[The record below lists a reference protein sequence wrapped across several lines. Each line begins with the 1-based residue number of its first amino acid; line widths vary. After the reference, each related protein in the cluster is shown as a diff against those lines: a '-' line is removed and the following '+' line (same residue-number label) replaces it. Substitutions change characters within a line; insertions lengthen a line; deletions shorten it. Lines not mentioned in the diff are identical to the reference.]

1 VTTRPELPSPA
12 HVPVAELIR
21 ESVLALRG
29 RPGRAALS
37 ALGVAIGVAAL
48 VAVLG
53 IGAASRAGLVA
64 QIDRLGTDL
73 LTVAPGHNLFGG
85 NAELPVDAEGMVRRI
100 DGVRS
105 ASAVG
110 MIPGVTVRR
119 TDRID
124 PQQTGGI
131 AVQAARLDLPG
142 TLSGAVRSGVYLNSA
157 NERYPVAVLGAVAA
171 QRLGLDRAPAQA
183 FLGGRWFTVIGVLE
197 PLPLAPDVDRSA
209 LVGWTAAQQLLGFD
223 GHPTTIYERS
233 ADEAV
238 RRIATLLPATVN
250 PQHPDEVQVSRPSDA
265 LTAGLAA
272 KSTFAALFLGL
283 GAVALLVGGVGIA
296 NTMVISVL
304 ERRSEI
310 GLRRALGARRAQ
322 VRAQFF
328 VESVVLSVGGGV
340 AGVLLGLIVSL
351 GYALTRDWPLV
362 VPAQTLAAG
371 VVAAV
376 LVGALA
382 GLYPARRAARLT
394 PTEALATAP

>member
-1 VTTRPELPSPA
+1 VTARTELPAPA
-12 HVPVAELIR
+12 HVAVAELIR
-21 ESVLALRG
+21 EGVLALRG
-29 RPGRAALS
+29 RPGRATLS

-64 QIDRLGTDL
+64 QIDRLGTDM
-73 LTVAPGHNLFGG
+73 LTVSPGHNLFGG
-85 NAELPVDAEGMVRRI
+85 NAELPIDAESMVRRI

-110 MIPGVTVRR
+110 MISGATVRR

-131 AVQAARLDLPG
+131 AVQAARLDLLG
-142 TLSGAVRSGVYLNSA
+142 SLSGRVSSGIYLSSA
-157 NERYPVAVLGAVAA
+157 NERYPVVVLGAVAA

-183 FLGGRWFTVIGVLE
+183 FIGGRWFTVIGVLE

-238 RRIATLLPATVN
+238 QRIATLLPGTVN
-250 PQHPDEVQVSRPSDA
+250 PQHPGEVQVSRPSDA

-328 VESVVLSVGGGV
+328 IESVVLSVGGGV

-371 VVAAV
+371 VLASV
-376 LVGALA
+376 LVGSLA

-394 PTEALATAP
+394 PTEALAAAT

>member
-1 VTTRPELPSPA
+1 
-12 HVPVAELIR
+12 
-21 ESVLALRG
+21 
-29 RPGRAALS
+29 
-37 ALGVAIGVAAL
+37 VAIGVAAL

-64 QIDRLGTDL
+64 QIDRLGTDM
-73 LTVAPGHNLFGG
+73 LTVSPGHNLFGG
-85 NAELPVDAEGMVRRI
+85 NAELPIDAESMVRRI

-110 MIPGVTVRR
+110 MISGATVRR

-131 AVQAARLDLPG
+131 AVQAARLDLLG
-142 TLSGAVRSGVYLNSA
+142 SLSGRVSSGIYLSSA
-157 NERYPVAVLGAVAA
+157 NERYPVVVLGAVAA
-171 QRLGLDRAPAQA
+171 QRLGLDRAPVQA
-183 FLGGRWFTVIGVLE
+183 FIGGRWFTVIGVLE

-238 RRIATLLPATVN
+238 QRIATLLPGTVN
-250 PQHPDEVQVSRPSDA
+250 PQHPGEVQVSRPSDA

-328 VESVVLSVGGGV
+328 IESVVLSVGGGV

-371 VVAAV
+371 VLAAV

-394 PTEALATAP
+394 PTEALAAAT

>member
-1 VTTRPELPSPA
+1 VTARTELPAPA
-12 HVPVAELIR
+12 HVAVAELIR
-21 ESVLALRG
+21 EGVLALRG
-29 RPGRAALS
+29 RPGRATLS

-64 QIDRLGTDL
+64 QIDRLGTDM
-73 LTVAPGHNLFGG
+73 LTVSPGHNLFGG
-85 NAELPVDAEGMVRRI
+85 NAELPIDAESMVRRI

-110 MIPGVTVRR
+110 MISGATVRR

-131 AVQAARLDLPG
+131 AVQAARLDLLG
-142 TLSGAVRSGVYLNSA
+142 SLSGRVSSGIYLSSA
-157 NERYPVAVLGAVAA
+157 NERYPVVVLGAVAA
-171 QRLGLDRAPAQA
+171 QRLGLDRAPVQA
-183 FLGGRWFTVIGVLE
+183 FIGGRWFTVIGVLE

-238 RRIATLLPATVN
+238 QRIATLLPGTVN
-250 PQHPDEVQVSRPSDA
+250 PQHPGEVQVSRPSDA

-328 VESVVLSVGGGV
+328 IESVVLSVGGGV

-371 VVAAV
+371 VLASV
-376 LVGALA
+376 LVGSLA

-394 PTEALATAP
+394 PTEALAAAT

>member
-1 VTTRPELPSPA
+1 VTARTELPAPA
-12 HVPVAELIR
+12 HVAVVELIR
-21 ESVLALRG
+21 EGVLALRG
-29 RPGRAALS
+29 RPGRATLS

-64 QIDRLGTDL
+64 QIDRLGTDM
-73 LTVAPGHNLFGG
+73 LTVAPGHTLFGG
-85 NAELPVDAEGMVRRI
+85 NAELPIDAESMVRRI

-105 ASAVG
+105 ASVVG
-110 MIPGVTVRR
+110 MISGATVRR

-131 AVQAARLDLPG
+131 AVQAARLDLLG
-142 TLSGAVRSGVYLNSA
+142 SLSGGVSSGIYLSSA
-157 NERYPVAVLGAVAA
+157 NERYPVVVLGAVAA

-183 FLGGRWFTVIGVLE
+183 FIGGRWFTVIGVLE

-238 RRIATLLPATVN
+238 QRIATLLPGTVN
-250 PQHPDEVQVSRPSDA
+250 PQHPGEVQVSRPSDA

-328 VESVVLSVGGGV
+328 IESVVLSVGGGV

-371 VVAAV
+371 VLASV
-376 LVGALA
+376 LVGSLA

-394 PTEALATAP
+394 PTEALAAAT

>member
-1 VTTRPELPSPA
+1 VTARTELPAPA
-12 HVPVAELIR
+12 RVAVVELIR
-21 ESVLALRG
+21 EGVLALRG
-29 RPGRAALS
+29 RPGRATLS

-64 QIDRLGTDL
+64 QIDRLGTDM
-73 LTVAPGHNLFGG
+73 LTVSPGHNLFGG
-85 NAELPVDAEGMVRRI
+85 NAELPIDAESMVRRI

-110 MIPGVTVRR
+110 MISGATVRR

-131 AVQAARLDLPG
+131 AVQAARLDLLG
-142 TLSGAVRSGVYLNSA
+142 SLSGRVSSGIYLSSA
-157 NERYPVAVLGAVAA
+157 NERYPVVVLGAVAA
-171 QRLGLDRAPAQA
+171 QRLGLDRAPVQA
-183 FLGGRWFTVIGVLE
+183 FIGGRWFTVIGVLE

-238 RRIATLLPATVN
+238 QRIATLLPGTVN
-250 PQHPDEVQVSRPSDA
+250 PQHPGEVQVSRPSDA

-328 VESVVLSVGGGV
+328 IESVVLSVGGGV

-371 VVAAV
+371 VLASV
-376 LVGALA
+376 LVGSLA

-394 PTEALATAP
+394 PTEALAAAT